1 MWCMWHMASD
11 NFIDP
16 KEGTSFADYP
26 VHYSVQLTDKIV
38 LSDTIHQHMFY
49 IRKKKQTNINNKN
62 LLL

>member
-1 MWCMWHMASD
+1 MASD

-38 LSDTIHQHMFY
+38 LSKTIHRHLFC
-49 IRKKKQTNINNKN
+49 IRKKQNKHQ
-62 LLL
+62 